1 MHKSPI
7 TLELLYNVGTGIFST
22 YIIMYSTCGSRS
34 TSSSGSICT
43 RIWIQGVKNQQEISL
58 KIPTLDLLAPAVLNS
73 NCISV
78 RKKDLEQSR
87 SQCRSAPAGSGS
99 ATGCLRYRFY
109 NIKSCFERS
118 LSFRSVALTSHLVYS
133 SAYMKIRRIHC

>member
-58 KIPTLDLLAPAVLNS
+58 KIPTLYLLAPAVLNS

-87 SQCRSAPAGSGS
+87 SQSRSAPAGSGS

-118 LSFRSVALTSHLVYS
+118 LSFRSVALDQSPS
-133 SAYMKIRRIHC
+133 IQ